1 MSGPKSEPA
10 EPRTLMRA
18 VISSSLKFRY
28 LVVAAAVGLMILG
41 ITSLPKMHVD
51 VFPEFAPPRVVIQ
64 TACVG
69 LSTSD
74 VEQLVTVPLEAGLN
88 GIQGL
93 DDLRSKSVPQLSS
106 IELLFKPGTDLLR
119 ARQLVQERIATV
131 SPSLPTWAA
140 PPVML
145 APVSAT
151 GRAMQIGMTSK
162 NHSLI
167 EMSMTAYWTIRARLL
182 RVPGV
187 ANVAIWNERL
197 KLMTVQAEPTKMQA
211 RQVSL
216 EKVMEA
222 TADAVDSG
230 RLKFSTGAVIGT
242 GGTIETPNQRIGIRN
257 VLPIITPADLAR
269 VPVTGSVRLGD
280 IATVAEDHQPLIGD
294 AIIDGQPGLLLV
306 VEKLPWANSLQM
318 TAGVEEAIRQL
329 EPGLPGITFDTKVF
343 QQANFVKLA
352 IANLTQALVIGFI
365 LVVVILALFLF
376 EWRMALIS
384 LLTIPISLVATL
396 LVLYWLGATINTM
409 TLAGLVIALGAVV
422 DDAII
427 DVENITR
434 RLREERLRS
443 GAEPG
448 GGRSTREVILSACL
462 EVRSPIVYAT
472 LIIVAASVPVF
483 LLAGLTGA
491 FFRPLALSYTLAI
504 AASMAVALTV
514 TPALA
519 LLMLRGA
526 RIERRKSP
534 LVGWLQKG
542 YTAGLRR
549 IIVRPV
555 AAYATVVALS
565 VLGVAVYP
573 QLGQSLFPAF
583 QEHDFLIHWVS
594 PPGTSSAEMERST
607 TRISKELLAIPGV
620 QSAGAHIGQALLG
633 EEVAGVNL
641 GEIWVSLAPDADYAR
656 TLDRIHAVANGY
668 PGLFREVQTYLDER
682 ISEVLTGGKEPIVV
696 RTYGEDLKML
706 RAKSDQILNLVKSV
720 PGVIDAHR
728 DISSDVPQANVTV
741 NLAKA
746 EKYGLKPGDVRRDAA
761 TLVAGEEV
769 GDIFRAGKAY
779 DVVVWS
785 PERTRHS
792 FSDIENLPID
802 LPSGGHIRLG
812 EVATVALQPN
822 PNAIDRQGDSRY
834 LDVGAAVEGRDLGS
848 VVNEIKQKLG
858 PVQLAR
864 GYHVELLGEYQ
875 ERQAAQSRLLESAI
889 VAGLLILLLLQASF
903 RNWRL
908 AILLFLTL
916 PMSLVGG
923 VLAAWIAGGII
934 SLGSLVGFFTVF
946 GIAARNGILLINHCQ
961 HLEEQEGM
969 AFGRE
974 LVLRGARERLA
985 PILMT
990 SLATGLALVP
1000 LVVLGTRPGHEI
1012 EHPLAVVILAGCLR
1026 RRCSACSCCRRCTC
1040 GSATGGS
1047 GRRLLLRKRKETRDV
1062 CQGALACF
1070 CWSAGFGMRSAGR
1083 VRLDRV
1089 GDGRGGES
1097 GGGPVGGGQSLDRGE
1112 PAGGGQPVRDGGK
1125 SVSGA

>member
-1 MSGPKSEPA
+1 MNTA
-10 EPRTLMRA
+10 EPRWTLMRSI
-18 VISSSLKFRY
+18 ISSSLRFRY
-28 LVVAAAVGLMILG
+28 LVVAAAIGMMILG

-93 DDLRSKSVPQLSS
+93 DDMRSKSVPQLSS
-106 IELLFKPGTDLLR
+106 IELLFKPGTDLMR

-197 KLMTVQAEPTKMQA
+197 QLMTVQAEPSKMQA

-230 RLKFSTGAVIGT
+230 LLKFSTGAVIGT
-242 GGTIETPNQRIGIRN
+242 GGTFETPNQRIGVRN
-257 VLPIITPADLAR
+257 VLPIITPADMAK
-269 VPVTGSVRLGD
+269 VPVTASSSGAGLQGADPVRLGD
-280 IATVAEDHQPLIGD
+280 VAKVAEEHQPLIGD

-318 TAGVEEAIRQL
+318 TAGVEDAIRQL
-329 EPGLPGITFDTKVF
+329 QPGLPGIKFDTKVF
-343 QQANFVKLA
+343 QQADFVKLA
-352 IANLTQALVIGFI
+352 ISNLTQALVIGFI

-384 LLTIPISLVATL
+384 LLTIPLSLVATL
-396 LVLYWLGATINTM
+396 LVLYWRGATINTM

-434 RLREERLRS
+434 RLREERL
-443 GAEPG
+443 A
-448 GGRSTREVILSACL
+448 GGRRSTSEVILSACL

-542 YTAGLRR
+542 YTAGLGR

-555 AAYATVVALS
+555 AAYATVAALT

-573 QLGQSLFPAF
+573 QLGQSLFPGF
-583 QEHDFLIHWVS
+583 KEHDFLIHWVS
-594 PPGTSSAEMERST
+594 PPGTSAAEMERST
-607 TRISKELLAIPGV
+607 TKISKELLAIPGV

-641 GEIWVSLAPDADYAR
+641 GEIWVSLAPNANYTEA
-656 TLDRIHAVANGY
+656 LDRIHSVTLGY

-696 RTYGEDLKML
+696 RTYGEDLKTL

-720 PGVIDAHR
+720 PGVVDAHR

-812 EVATVALQPN
+812 EVATVSLQPN

-848 VVNEIKQKLG
+848 VVNEIRQKLG
-858 PVQLAR
+858 SVQLGR
-864 GYHVELLGEYQ
+864 GYHVELLGEYK
-875 ERQAAQSRLLESAI
+875 ERQAAQSRLLWSATI
-889 VAGLLILLLLQASF
+889 AGLLILLLLHASF

-908 AILLFLTL
+908 AVLTFLTL
-916 PMSLVGG
+916 PMALVGG
-923 VLAAWIAGGII
+923 VLAAWLAGGII

-961 HLEEQEGM
+961 HLEEREGVP
-969 AFGRE
+969 FGRE

-1012 EHPLAVVILAGCLR
+1012 EHPLAVVILGGLFTSTLLSLFVLPSLYLRFGHR
-1026 RRCSACSCCRRCTC
+1026 RRAAAVPTPVTS
-1040 GSATGGS
+1040 
-1047 GRRLLLRKRKETRDV
+1047 ETE
-1062 CQGALACF
+1062 GNT
-1070 CWSAGFGMRSAGR
+1070 
-1083 VRLDRV
+1083 
-1089 GDGRGGES
+1089 
-1097 GGGPVGGGQSLDRGE
+1097 
-1112 PAGGGQPVRDGGK
+1112 
-1125 SVSGA
+1125 

>member
-1 MSGPKSEPA
+1 
-10 EPRTLMRA
+10 
-18 VISSSLKFRY
+18 
-28 LVVAAAVGLMILG
+28 
-41 ITSLPKMHVD
+41 
-51 VFPEFAPPRVVIQ
+51 
-64 TACVG
+64 
-69 LSTSD
+69 
-74 VEQLVTVPLEAGLN
+74 
-88 GIQGL
+88 
-93 DDLRSKSVPQLSS
+93 
-106 IELLFKPGTDLLR
+106 
-119 ARQLVQERIATV
+119 
-131 SPSLPTWAA
+131 
-140 PPVML
+140 
-145 APVSAT
+145 
-151 GRAMQIGMTSK
+151 MQIGMTSK
-162 NHSLI
+162 DHSLI

-197 KLMTVQAEPTKMQA
+197 QLMAVQAEPDKLA
-211 RQVSL
+211 AKNVSL
-216 EKVMEA
+216 ESVMEA

-230 RLKFSTGAVIGT
+230 LLKFSTGAVIGT
-242 GGTIETPNQRIGIRN
+242 GGTFETPNQRIGVRN
-257 VLPIITPADLAR
+257 VLPIVTPADLAE
-269 VPVTGSVRLGD
+269 VPVTSTGSVRLGD
-280 IATVAEDHQPLIGD
+280 VATVGEEHQPLIGD

-318 TAGVEEAIRQL
+318 TAGVEDAIRQL
-329 EPGLPGITFDTKVF
+329 QPGLPGITFDTKVF

-384 LLTIPISLVATL
+384 LLTIPLSLVATL
-396 LVLYWLGATINTM
+396 LVLYWQGATINTM

-434 RLREERLRS
+434 RLREERL
-443 GAEPG
+443 AG
-448 GGRSTREVILSACL
+448 GGRPTSQVILSACL

-534 LVGWLQKG
+534 LVSWLQKG

-555 AAYATVVALS
+555 AAYATVAALTL
-565 VLGVAVYP
+565 VGVAVYP

-594 PPGTSSAEMERST
+594 PPGTSTAEMERST

-641 GEIWVSLAPDADYAR
+641 GEIWVSLAPDANYTQ

-668 PGLFREVQTYLDER
+668 PGLYREVQTYLDER
-682 ISEVLTGGKEPIVV
+682 ISEVLTGGKEPIIV
-696 RTYGEDLKML
+696 RVYGEDLETL
-706 RAKSDQILNLVKSV
+706 RAKSDQILKLVESV

-812 EVATVALQPN
+812 EVATVSLQPN

-834 LDVGAAVEGRDLGS
+834 LDVGASVAGRDLGS
-848 VVNEIKQKLG
+848 VVNAINQKLG
-858 PVQLAR
+858 SVQLSR

-889 VAGLLILLLLQASF
+889 IAGLLILLLLQASF

-908 AILLFLTL
+908 AILTFLTL
-916 PMSLVGG
+916 PMALVGG
-923 VLAAWIAGGII
+923 VLAAWLAGGII

-969 AFGRE
+969 TFGRD

-1012 EHPLAVVILAGCLR
+1012 EHPLAVVILGGLFTSTLLSLFVLPSLYLR
-1026 RRCSACSCCRRCTC
+1026 FGHRRN
-1040 GSATGGS
+1040 G
-1047 GRRLLLRKRKETRDV
+1047 
-1062 CQGALACF
+1062 
-1070 CWSAGFGMRSAGR
+1070 
-1083 VRLDRV
+1083 
-1089 GDGRGGES
+1089 
-1097 GGGPVGGGQSLDRGE
+1097 
-1112 PAGGGQPVRDGGK
+1112 
-1125 SVSGA
+1125 

>member
-1 MSGPKSEPA
+1 
-10 EPRTLMRA
+10 MRSI
-18 VISSSLKFRY
+18 ISASLRFRY
-28 LVVAAAVGLMILG
+28 LVVAAAAGMIILG
-41 ITSLPKMHVD
+41 ITSFPKMHVD
-51 VFPEFAPPRVVIQ
+51 VFPEFAPPRVLIQ

-74 VEQLVTVPLEAGLN
+74 VEQLVTVPLEAAMN

-93 DDLRSKSVPQLSS
+93 DDMRSKSVPQLSS

-119 ARQLVQERIATV
+119 ARQLVQERVATV

-162 NHSLI
+162 DHSLI

-197 KLMTVQAEPTKMQA
+197 QLMTVQAQPSRMQA
-211 RQVSL
+211 RGVSL
-216 EKVMEA
+216 DQVMQT

-230 RLKFSTGAVIGT
+230 LLKFSTGAVIGT

-257 VLPIITPADLAR
+257 VLPIVTPADLAR
-269 VPVTGSVRLGD
+269 VPVTRTPSGPVRLGD
-280 IATVAEDHQPLIGD
+280 VAVVTETHQPLIGD
-294 AIIDGQPGLLLV
+294 AIIDGRPGLLLV

-318 TAGVEEAIRQL
+318 TAGVEQALKDLQ
-329 EPGLPGITFDTKVF
+329 PGLPGVRFDTKVF
-343 QQANFVKLA
+343 QQAGFVKLA
-352 IANLTQALVIGFI
+352 IANLTQALVLGFI

-376 EWRMALIS
+376 EWRVALIS
-384 LLTIPISLVATL
+384 LLTIPLSLVATM
-396 LVLYWLGATINTM
+396 LVLYWRGATINTM

-434 RLREERLRS
+434 RLREERLR
-443 GAEPG
+443 G
-448 GGRSTREVILSACL
+448 GGRSTAAVILSACL

-472 LIIVAASVPVF
+472 LIIVAASIPVF
-483 LLAGLTGA
+483 LLVGLTGA

-504 AASMAVALTV
+504 AASMVVALTV

-519 LLMLRGA
+519 LLLLRGA
-526 RIERRKSP
+526 RIERRTSP
-534 LVGWLQKG
+534 LVTWLQRV
-542 YTAGLRR
+542 YTAGLSR

-555 AAYATVVALS
+555 AAYATFAVITI
-565 VLGVAVYP
+565 LGIAVYP
-573 QLGQSLFPAF
+573 QLGQSLFPGF
-583 QEHDFLIHWVS
+583 KERDFLIHWVS
-594 PPGTSSAEMERST
+594 PPGTSATEMERST
-607 TRISKELLAIPGV
+607 TRISRELLAIPGV
-620 QSAGAHIGQALLG
+620 ESAGAHIGQALLG

-641 GEIWVSLAPDADYAR
+641 GEIWVSLAPQADYTT
-656 TLDRIHAVANGY
+656 TLDRIKSVTHGY

-696 RTYGEDLKML
+696 RTYGEDLKTL
-706 RAKSDQILNLVKSV
+706 RAKSDQILRLVSSV
-720 PGVIDAHR
+720 RGVVDAHR
-728 DISSDVPQANVTV
+728 DISSDVPQAEVTV

-746 EKYGLKPGDVRRDAA
+746 EQYGLKPGDVRRDAA

-779 DVVVWS
+779 DTVVWS
-785 PERTRHS
+785 PPQTRHS
-792 FSDIENLPID
+792 FSDIGNLPID

-812 EVATVALQPN
+812 AVATVALRPN

-834 LDVGAAVEGRDLGS
+834 LDVGAAVAGRDLGS
-848 VVNEIKQKLG
+848 VVSDIENKLES
-858 PVQLAR
+858 VRLDR
-864 GYHVELLGEYQ
+864 GYHVELLGEYK
-875 ERQAAQSRLLESAI
+875 ERQTAQSRLLVSAI
-889 VAGLLILLLLQASF
+889 IAGVLILLLLQASF
-903 RNWRL
+903 RRWRL
-908 AILLFLTL
+908 AVLTFLTL
-916 PMSLVGG
+916 PMALVGG
-923 VLAAWIAGGII
+923 VLAAWLAGGII

-969 AFGRE
+969 EFGPA
-974 LVLRGARERLA
+974 LVLRGARERLS

-1000 LVVLGTRPGHEI
+1000 LVVLGSRPGHEI
-1012 EHPLAVVILAGCLR
+1012 EHPLAVVILGGLFTSTLLNLFVVPSLYLR
-1026 RRCSACSCCRRCTC
+1026 FGHGRR
-1040 GSATGGS
+1040 GSAAPLPASQGTGGS
-1047 GRRLLLRKRKETRDV
+1047 T
-1062 CQGALACF
+1062 
-1070 CWSAGFGMRSAGR
+1070 
-1083 VRLDRV
+1083 
-1089 GDGRGGES
+1089 
-1097 GGGPVGGGQSLDRGE
+1097 
-1112 PAGGGQPVRDGGK
+1112 
-1125 SVSGA
+1125 